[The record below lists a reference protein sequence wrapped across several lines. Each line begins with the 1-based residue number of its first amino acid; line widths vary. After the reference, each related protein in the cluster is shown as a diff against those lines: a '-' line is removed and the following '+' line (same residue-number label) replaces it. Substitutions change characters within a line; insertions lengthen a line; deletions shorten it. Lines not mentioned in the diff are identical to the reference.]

1 MKYLKKITL
10 LSVIVVIYSCAP
22 RQMFVGP
29 LTNTRQPIVQINYFA
44 KKDSTGQEPEVFN
57 PPVLYSG
64 KKKIFFPKSQIEI
77 KPNHI
82 DSLPIGI
89 RLGVSSSPNS
99 ESQYTEIVSGQSY
112 QNLFD
117 GEKYTI
123 TSPDLYD
130 SYSYKLPN
138 NRFLKVEAYKKIDST
153 IVMTGFFR
161 IQKKY
166 SFFTG
171 FSSPILFRVS
181 GNAAGF
187 NLNSISPSLG
197 FNFVQRN
204 FSNTHFDHLS
214 LDMLVTITSYPEDL
228 KDSYQYTMAVGGV
241 VDFGGYI
248 QLGSSYSF
256 LEKKPYLVVG
266 IKPYLFSKL
275 FGSDR

>member
-1 MKYLKKITL
+1 M
-10 LSVIVVIYSCAP
+10 VFIYSCAP
-22 RQMFVGP
+22 RQMLVGP
-29 LTNTRQPIVQINYFA
+29 LTNERKPIVQINYYP
-44 KKDSTGQEPEVFN
+44 KIDSTGQEPEVYN
-57 PPVLYSG
+57 PPILYAG
-64 KKKIFFPKSQIEI
+64 KKKNFFPKSQIEI
-77 KPNHI
+77 KPNYI

-89 RLGVSSSPNS
+89 NLGVSVSPNS
-99 ESQYTEIVSGQSY
+99 ESEYSDIISGQTY

-123 TSPDLYD
+123 TSTDLFD
-130 SYSYKLPN
+130 AYSYRLPN
-138 NRFLKVEAYKKIDST
+138 NRFLKIEAYKQVDST
-153 IVMTGFFR
+153 IVMTGFFK

-197 FNFVQRN
+197 FNFIQRN
-204 FSNTHFDHLS
+204 YSNTNFDHIS

-228 KDSYQYTMAVGGV
+228 KDSYQYTMALGGV

-248 QLGSSYSF
+248 QVGSSYSF
-256 LEKKPYLVVG
+256 LEKKPYLVIG

-275 FGSDR
+275 FGGDR

>member
-1 MKYLKKITL
+1 MKHLQKITIL
-10 LSVIVVIYSCAP
+10 LLIASIQSCAP
-22 RQMFVGP
+22 RTKFVGP
-29 LTNTRQPIVQINYFA
+29 TPNERLPIAQINYFP
-44 KKDSTGQEPEVFN
+44 KKDSTRKEPEVFY
-57 PPVLYSG
+57 PPVLYAG

-77 KPNHI
+77 KSNYI

-89 RLGVSSSPNS
+89 RIGVSSSPNS
-99 ESQYTEIVSGQSY
+99 ESQYSEIVSGQTY

-123 TSPDLYD
+123 TSNDLFD
-130 SYSYKLPN
+130 AYSYRLPN
-138 NRFLKVEAYKKIDST
+138 NRFLKIEAFKKADST
-153 IVMTGFFR
+153 VVMTGFFK

-166 SFFTG
+166 SFFSG

-197 FNFVQRN
+197 FNFIQRN
-204 FSNTHFDHLS
+204 FSNTIFDHLS
-214 LDMLVTITSYPEDL
+214 MDMLVTITSYPADL
-228 KDSYQYTMAVGGV
+228 KDSYQYTMAIGGV
-241 VDFGGYI
+241 VDFGGYF
-248 QLGSSYSF
+248 QVGSSYSF
-256 LEKKPYLVVG
+256 LEKKPYLVIG

>member
-1 MKYLKKITL
+1 MKNLIRITL
-10 LSVIVVIYSCAP
+10 ISVIVSIYSCVP
-22 RQMFVGP
+22 RQMLVGP
-29 LTNTRQPIVQINYFA
+29 LTNTRQPIVQFNYFP
-44 KKDSTGQEPEVFN
+44 KKDSIGQEPEVFY

-64 KKKIFFPKSQIEI
+64 KKKLFFPKSQIEI
-77 KPNHI
+77 KPNYI

-99 ESQYTEIVSGQSY
+99 ESQYTEIATGQSY

-123 TSPDLYD
+123 TSPDLYN

-138 NRFLKVEAYKKIDST
+138 NRFLKIEAYKKADST
-153 IVMTGFFR
+153 VVMTGFFK

-204 FSNTHFDHLS
+204 FSNTNFDHLS
-214 LDMLVTITSYPEDL
+214 LDMLVTVTSYPEDL

-241 VDFGGYI
+241 IDFGGYI
-248 QLGSSYSF
+248 QIGSSYSF
-256 LEKKPYLVVG
+256 LEKNPYLVVG

>member
-1 MKYLKKITL
+1 MTVL
-10 LSVIVVIYSCAP
+10 LLIVSIYGCAT
-22 RQMFVGP
+22 RQMLVAS
-29 LTNTRQPIVQINYFA
+29 LINTNRSVVQINYFS
-44 KKDSTGQEPEVFN
+44 KIDSIGQEPEVFY

-64 KKKIFFPKSQIEI
+64 KKKTFFPKSKIEI
-77 KPNHI
+77 KPNYI

-99 ESQYTEIVSGQSY
+99 ESQYNEILSGQTY

-123 TSPDLYD
+123 TSPDLYS

-138 NRFLKVEAYKKIDST
+138 NRFLKVEAINKKDST
-153 IVMTGFFR
+153 VVMTGFFR

-171 FSSPILFRVS
+171 FSSPVLFRVS

-197 FNFVQRN
+197 LNFVQRN

-214 LDMLVTITSYPEDL
+214 LDLLLTVTNYPENVN
-228 KDSYQYTMAVGGV
+228 DSYQYTMAVGGV
-241 VDFGGYI
+241 IDFGGYL
-248 QLGSSYSF
+248 QVGTSYSF

-275 FGSDR
+275 FGSER

>member
-1 MKYLKKITL
+1 MKILKKMTVL
-10 LSVIVVIYSCAP
+10 LLIVSIYGCAT
-22 RQMFVGP
+22 RQMLVAS
-29 LTNTRQPIVQINYFA
+29 LINTNRSVVQINYFS
-44 KKDSTGQEPEVFN
+44 KIDSIGQEPEVFY

-64 KKKIFFPKSQIEI
+64 KKKTFFPKSKIEI
-77 KPNHI
+77 KPNYI

-99 ESQYTEIVSGQSY
+99 ESQYNEILSGQTY

-123 TSPDLYD
+123 TSPDLYS

-138 NRFLKVEAYKKIDST
+138 NRFLKVEAINKKDST
-153 IVMTGFFR
+153 VVMTGFFR

-171 FSSPILFRVS
+171 FSSPVLFRVS

-197 FNFVQRN
+197 LNFVQRN

-214 LDMLVTITSYPEDL
+214 LDLLLTVTNYPENVN
-228 KDSYQYTMAVGGV
+228 DSYQYTMAVGSV
-241 VDFGGYI
+241 IDFGGYL
-248 QLGSSYSF
+248 QVGTSYSF

-275 FGSDR
+275 FGSER